1 MIKKELIQ
9 NSIVSHRRIKR
20 WKIKKMNL
28 RRKTAFIMAGILS
41 LSSVMLPMGTCAFA
55 GEGDAK
61 ILAFATAEGGGRY
74 ASGGRGYDVYTVTTL
89 EDYKMGE
96 TPIPGSLR
104 YGIEEVAK
112 NNGGTIIV
120 FNIGGTIQ
128 LKQTLSFGNRKN
140 ITIAGQTAPGDGI
153 TLSGYETNIS
163 DSENLI
169 IRYVR
174 FRTGAANVHSGGDSM
189 DALWGRDNKT
199 FIIDHCS
206 FSWNTD
212 ETLSTYRGV
221 DGTVQWC
228 IISESLTVSGH
239 SKGRHGYGGI
249 FGGDNVVFQY
259 NLMANHT
266 SRNPRLGGGFMGD
279 PTKQETPNMARVQIS
294 NSVLYNWGYNTCY
307 GGGYTYS
314 NYINNYLKAGL
325 GTRDTVR
332 NQVIDA
338 GESTKKGGFYVAGNY
353 LEGNAKVSADN
364 SLGIK
369 MSGAT
374 SGANKTEI
382 VQTPYQAEGFDHI
395 TLISAQDCYQPVLDR
410 AGATYP
416 YRDAI
421 DARVVAET
429 IHDTGRYINTEDE
442 VGGYPARTVERAADF
457 DTDQDGIP
465 DAWETAHGL
474 NPSDSSDS
482 KKINPATGYAYVEEY
497 FNGLVEEV
505 EKPDYKAANPS
516 VSIDLADNSQFAVGS
531 DVKVTAQASSN
542 NSGNITKVEF
552 YNGTQLVGTDTAA
565 PYECT
570 YSGLTDGTYNITAR
584 AYDNDG
590 NQTQSSVSKLHMNS
604 TASAGEWTSLDI
616 GTPGI
621 AGSASMTD
629 GVLTVKGAGKL
640 GKSEGSVSGGKWSDT
655 KTDNFQYTYMPLS
668 GDAEIITRLDSATTV
683 DNHVFTGVMFRESLT
698 PGSKTAALGM
708 SLVKISNETTW
719 STYLVGRNTTNG
731 SINTISETI
740 DSPSNAQKAG
750 IPLLADIR
758 FKDGAKFNGTWFKL
772 VRRGNTFTGYS
783 SADGVSW
790 TKVGSKNIDMGQDI
804 YVGFAVDANKAA
816 NQLNNLSTAKFSNIQ
831 INDEFVDVTYE
842 LKNITA
848 SGVDYALPGT
858 DFTTQLTAKT
868 GYHLPE
874 SITVTAGG
882 SVLTDQD
889 YTYDAATGMIQI
901 HASKINLS
909 SPVTI
914 KAAGISDSGTERD
927 YTYSVYGDTQDITIT
942 EQDGA
947 MNIKQTAAG
956 SSMVKQKGT
965 AGNNVSYVLF
975 PNSDG
980 ASRMTL
986 KLKVNSFA
994 EGKSSGVYVGA
1005 FQTEGDYLYNSIA
1018 LRGTGDTNAVSPYWI
1033 KKNST
1038 TPSKDGVAGNGS
1050 PKLAWKEGAVYDI
1063 TVQKKSGQYAV
1074 SIKEEGS
1081 SAGGEKTFTSGEA
1094 YLTADM
1100 AAQLGIAINS
1110 TDATIWDWTV
1120 YDADGNMLFDQNN
1133 QETPYR
1139 PEISGSDKAEL
1150 SAQGSV
1156 VRVSQL
1162 AQEGQFPQELGS
1174 AGVNVSY
1181 LLLPDT
1187 KAVNSMTL
1195 TMKVNSYSITGSSGK
1210 YAGVAV
1216 GAFQTSGDM
1225 AFASLGL
1232 RGYDESVGTDS
1243 LSPYWIK
1250 SSGKVGN
1257 GSPKFNVMT
1266 NNRYQ
1271 ITFTRTGNGYTT
1283 ELTSLDEP
1291 LSVDVNGNKT
1301 YTAKKDFKWSEMSL
1315 TADSAVQFGLALVG
1329 ADVDILS
1336 WVASD
1341 ASGNI
1346 LYNQKDYYKDAGT
1359 APTVIAVNPPVVSED
1374 RTSIQVTWSGEG
1386 ATLDGKYLV
1395 EVSSDGGKTFK
1406 ELERTAQTDYT
1417 YLPKN
1422 SGSYVFRITGVCGD
1436 TVTNSMTSAVVAFTV
1451 PMKAPVIDAIS
1462 GDGQNTITWK
1472 AVSEAKSYR
1481 IYRSVSRSEGY
1492 MEIGTTEALS
1502 YTDTAAENEVPY
1514 FYTVAAVGEGNTSN
1528 PSEPVSIMATKGH
1541 TGEYVFGA
1549 QAASIKV
1556 LDKSNDTV
1564 TAGDA
1569 FIQFSYDQDGSISV
1583 ENDGTQVLTKQVKA
1597 GEAVNVQIALAD
1609 GRNAVRVTFTGTDG
1623 KKTYKDFNFVKLTKY
1638 DIVVDADYSGN
1649 STTREVPVY
1658 KTVGEAVAAV
1668 PADNQEPVVIF
1679 IKNETYYEKLM
1690 ITTPNITFIGE
1701 DSEKTVLCFDA
1712 AAGKTDPSTGG
1723 TYGTSGSASV
1733 TIESTAA
1740 GVGMENLTIA
1750 NTFDY
1755 PNENIDGKQA
1765 VALLVKADETIFTNV
1780 RMTGWQDTLCADGNA
1795 RQYFKNCY
1803 IEGNVDFIFG
1813 NAQAVFEQCDIV
1825 SNGGGYVTAASTDSN
1840 KSTGYVFIDSRILKK
1855 DSSVAD
1861 RSVALGRP
1869 WRANACVT
1877 YVNCYLDSHIRKEG
1891 YTNMSDN
1898 SYKAAQFYEYQSYG
1912 PGFAVNTDRR
1922 QLSEQQGRL
1931 LTASGV
1937 FTREAGEGLTYKEAW
1952 DVLTAFAEMEQL
1964 YIEAKASVE
1973 FKALDDAIAAAE
1985 ALRAEDYKDF
1995 SAVTAALNAAK
2006 ALDRETADQGTVT
2019 ELAKNLMDAIGELQ
2033 KAEEPTVPDEPE
2045 VPTEPDQP
2053 TVPDEPEVPTV
2064 PEEPAI
2070 PEEPSVPETPSDS
2083 DETAGGGVQTGDAN
2097 HAVPYVLGGLLS
2109 MFLLGYGKTRRKKD
2123 RA

>member
-1 MIKKELIQ
+1 MLRKELIQ
-9 NSIVSHRRIKR
+9 NLIVPCRRPKR
-20 WKIKKMNL
+20 RKISKVNL

-41 LSSVMLPMGTCAFA
+41 ISSVMLPMGTNVFA
-55 GEGDAK
+55 GESDAK
-61 ILAFATAEGGGRY
+61 ILAFATAEGGGRF

-104 YGIEEVAK
+104 YGIEEEAK

-325 GTRDTVR
+325 GTRDTVK

-338 GESTKKGGFYVAGNY
+338 GESTKKGGFYVSGNV
-353 LEGNAKVSADN
+353 LEGNTKVSADN

-382 VQTPYQAEGFDHI
+382 VQAPYQADGFEHI
-395 TLISAQDCYQPVLDR
+395 TLVSAQDCYQPVLDR

-421 DARVVAET
+421 DARIVSET
-429 IHDTGRYINTEDE
+429 VNNTGRYINTEDE

-465 DAWETAHGL
+465 DEWETAHGL
-474 NPSDSSDS
+474 NPDDASDS
-482 KKINPATGYAYVEEY
+482 KKINPVTGYAYVEDY

-505 EKPDYKAANPS
+505 EKPDYKASNPS
-516 VSIDLADNSQFAVGS
+516 VSIDLADNSQFTVGK
-531 DVKVTAQASSN
+531 DVKVTAQAAAN
-542 NSGNITKVEF
+542 HSGTIEKVEF
-552 YNGTQLVGTDTAA
+552 YNGTQLVSTDTEA

-570 YSGLTDGTYNITAR
+570 YSGLADGTYNITAR
-584 AYDNDG
+584 AYDNKG

-616 GTPGI
+616 GMPGI

-640 GKSEGSVSGGKWSDT
+640 GKSEGSVSGGSWSDT
-655 KTDNFQYTYMPLS
+655 KTDNFQYTYMPVS

-719 STYLVGRNTTNG
+719 STYLVGRNTTSG
-731 SINTISETI
+731 SINNISETI

-758 FKDGAKFNGTWFKL
+758 FKDGAQFNGTWFKL

-816 NQLNNLSTAKFSNIQ
+816 NQLNNLSTAKFSNIK

-842 LKNITA
+842 LKNITT

-858 DFTTQLTAKT
+858 DFTTQLEAKT
-868 GYHLPE
+868 GYHLPDG
-874 SITVTAGG
+874 IVVTAGG
-882 SVLTDQD
+882 SVLTEQD
-889 YTYDAATGMIQI
+889 YTYDAATGMIRI
-901 HASKINLS
+901 NASKISLS
-909 SPVTI
+909 SPVAI
-914 KAAGISDSGTERD
+914 KAAGISDSGTESD
-927 YTYSVYGDTQDITIT
+927 YIYSVYGDTQDITIT
-942 EQDGA
+942 EQDGV
-947 MNIKQTAAG
+947 MNIRQTAAG

-965 AGNNVSYVLF
+965 AGNKVSYVLF
-975 PNSDG
+975 PDSDG
-980 ASRMTL
+980 ASRMVL

-1018 LRGTGDTNAVSPYWI
+1018 LRGTGDSNAVSPYWI
-1033 KKNST
+1033 KKNLT

-1050 PKLAWKEGAVYDI
+1050 PKLSWNEGAVYDI
-1063 TVQKKSGQYAV
+1063 TVQKKSGQYV
-1074 SIKEEGS
+1074 ISVKEEGS
-1081 SAGGEKTFTSGEA
+1081 GAGGEKTFTSAET
-1094 YLTADM
+1094 YLTAEM

-1110 TDATIWDWTV
+1110 TDVTIQDWMV
-1120 YDADGNMLFDQNN
+1120 YDTDGNILFDQNN

-1139 PEISGSDKAEL
+1139 PEASGSDL
-1150 SAQGSV
+1150 MGVSAQGSV
-1156 VRVSQL
+1156 VRVNQR
-1162 AQEGQFPQELGS
+1162 AQEGQFTQEQGS

-1195 TMKVNSYSITGSSGK
+1195 TMKVNSYSITGSDGK
-1210 YAGVAV
+1210 YTGVAV
-1216 GAFQTSGDM
+1216 GAFQTSGNM
-1225 AFASLGL
+1225 AFASLGF
-1232 RGYDESVGTDS
+1232 RGYDQSVGTDA
-1243 LSPYWIK
+1243 LSPYWLK
-1250 SSGKVGN
+1250 SSGKTGN
-1257 GSPKFNVMT
+1257 GSPKFNVLT

-1271 ITFTRTGNGYTT
+1271 ITFTRTGNGYTA

-1301 YTAKKDFKWSEMSL
+1301 YTAKKDFKWSEMNL

-1336 WVASD
+1336 WAASD

-1346 LYNQKDYYKDAGT
+1346 VYDQKDFYKDAGT
-1359 APTVIAVNPPVVSED
+1359 APTVTAVNPPVVSED
-1374 RTSIQVTWSGEG
+1374 RTSVNITWSGEG

-1395 EVSSDGGKTFK
+1395 AVSSDGGKTFK

-1417 YLPKN
+1417 YQPKN
-1422 SGSYVFRITGVCGD
+1422 SGSYIFRITGVCGD
-1436 TVTNSMTSAVVAFTV
+1436 TVTNSMTSAAVTFTV
-1451 PMKAPVIDAIS
+1451 PMKAPVIDAVS
-1462 GDGQNTITWK
+1462 GDNKNTITWK
-1472 AVSEAKSYR
+1472 AVNEAKSYK
-1481 IYRSVSRSEGY
+1481 IYRSVTRSEGY
-1492 MEIGTTEALS
+1492 TEIGTTEALS
-1502 YTDTAAENEVPY
+1502 YTDTTAENEVPY
-1514 FYTVAAVGEGNTSN
+1514 FYTVAAVGENNTSN

-1541 TGEYVFGA
+1541 TGEYSFGA
-1549 QAASIKV
+1549 QAASMTV
-1556 LDKSNDTV
+1556 LDQSNETV
-1564 TAGDA
+1564 TEGNA
-1569 FIQFSYDQDGSISV
+1569 FIQFSYDQK
-1583 ENDGTQVLTKQVKA
+1583 GTVKITKEGTEVLTKQVKA
-1597 GEAVNVQIALAD
+1597 GEAVNAQIALSD
-1609 GRNAVRVTFTGTDG
+1609 GRNAVRVTFTGVDG
-1623 KKTYKDFNFVKLTKY
+1623 KKTCKDFNFVKLTQY
-1638 DIVVDADYSGN
+1638 DIVVDAA
-1649 STTREVPVY
+1649 STGSSTERSVPIY
-1658 KTVGEAVAAV
+1658 QTVAEAVASV
-1668 PADNQEPVVIF
+1668 PADNQKPVVIF
-1679 IKNETYYEKLM
+1679 IKNGTYYEKLL

-1701 DSEKTVLCFDA
+1701 DSHKTILCFDA

-1733 TIESTAA
+1733 TIESTAS
-1740 GVGMENLTIA
+1740 GIGMENLTIA

-1765 VALLVKADETIFTNV
+1765 VALLVKADEAIFTNV

-1795 RQYFKNCY
+1795 RQYYQNCY

-1877 YVNCYLDSHIRKEG
+1877 YVNCYLDSHIRTEG

-1931 LTASGV
+1931 MTVNGV
-1937 FTREAGEGLTYKEAW
+1937 FAREAGEGFTYKEVW
-1952 DVLTAFAEMEQL
+1952 DALTAYADMEQL
-1964 YIEAKASVE
+1964 YIKTKAPVD

-1985 ALRAEDYKDF
+1985 ALKAEDYKDF

-2006 ALDRETADQGTVT
+2006 ALERDTAGQETVA
-2019 ELAKNLMDAIGELQ
+2019 ELAGSIMDAISRLQ
-2033 KAEEPTVPDEPE
+2033 KTEGPTVPDEPE
-2045 VPTEPDQP
+2045 VPTIPG
-2053 TVPDEPEVPTV
+2053 EPEVPTV
-2064 PEEPAI
+2064 PEEPVI
-2070 PEEPSVPETPSDS
+2070 PETPSDP
-2083 DETAGGGVQTGDAN
+2083 DEESEGGVQTGDAN
-2097 HAVPYVLGGLLS
+2097 HAVPYVFGGLLS
-2109 MFLLGYGKTRRKKD
+2109 LLLLGYGKSKRKKD
-2123 RA
+2123 QA